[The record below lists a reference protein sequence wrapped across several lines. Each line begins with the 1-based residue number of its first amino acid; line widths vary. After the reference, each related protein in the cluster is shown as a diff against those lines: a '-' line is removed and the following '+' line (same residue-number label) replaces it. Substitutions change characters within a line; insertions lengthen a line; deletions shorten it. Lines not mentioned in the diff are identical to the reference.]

1 VFTPILLVMLPI
13 VIGLLQYI
21 FDTRFHLKIA
31 LLVQLVLLGIVFYH
45 MGLPL
50 PLYVP
55 LSGTPLP
62 FGMVLYF
69 DHLTL
74 LMLLLNNLVFLILTF
89 LNSRRQYMTPLFL
102 FLFLGLQ
109 GLINGI
115 FMAYDLF
122 NLYILIEVSTV
133 TVSILIMFKRDSRS
147 MYDGMIYLLVNMF
160 AMTFYLLGI
169 GYLYKRF
176 GVLDFASL
184 TQVISQTDSL
194 QALFLPYALIMTG
207 ISLKAAL
214 MPLFSWLPKAHGTP
228 SAPSLV
234 SAVLS
239 GVYVKT
245 GLYLI
250 IRMQAI
256 FSPLDMAPLF
266 IIMGFITAITGIVFA
281 IAQTDIKLLLAYST
295 ISQLGLILMGISSS
309 EPEQMM
315 GGIYHLFN
323 HGLFK
328 VLLFIIAGLLI
339 EHFGTRDITQMKG
352 LWRHS
357 KFLSIMLIIGFLSI
371 TGAPFFGSSYS
382 KYYMSYHRDAYIEV
396 ILFQLLNLGSFLYSI
411 RFLSIIL
418 SKPLNTTILDD
429 SKMLIVNTTHWVKK
443 TMTYHSYV
451 GMITLAVLTL
461 ITGVLGNTITARLIG
476 ISGHLTAIDQIKK
489 VPVYGALLIL
499 STIIYKTNFFELK
512 ILTAVKKF
520 DIGFNAICGTVVSF
534 FMGLLLILNY
544 LK

>member
-1 VFTPILLVMLPI
+1 MFTPILLVMLPI